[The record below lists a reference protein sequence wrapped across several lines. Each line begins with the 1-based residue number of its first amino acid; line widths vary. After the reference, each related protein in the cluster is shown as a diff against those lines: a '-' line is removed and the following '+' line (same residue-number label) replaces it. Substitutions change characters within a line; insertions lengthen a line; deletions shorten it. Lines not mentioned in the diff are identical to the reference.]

1 MDAYKNDC
9 FEKASIFDAQ
19 IAAETAEK
27 SEHILKVTVL
37 FFWPDRWPVDSVASR
52 LPPILEMAVLL

>member
-37 FFWPDRWPVDSVASR
+37 FF
-52 LPPILEMAVLL
+52 

>member
-1 MDAYKNDC
+1 MSELPSLIQSAFQDMDAYKNDC

-37 FFWPDRWPVDSVASR
+37 FF
-52 LPPILEMAVLL
+52 